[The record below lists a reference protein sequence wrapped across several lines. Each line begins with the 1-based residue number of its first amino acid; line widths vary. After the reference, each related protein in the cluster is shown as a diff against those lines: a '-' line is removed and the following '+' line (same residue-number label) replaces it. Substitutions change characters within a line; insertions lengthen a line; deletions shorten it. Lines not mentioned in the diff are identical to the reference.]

1 MTHRRQPDSMAVRRN
16 ARRGGMRWVPA
27 LLSALLLPALLLPA
41 LLVPLT
47 IALPVFPAGAAEF
60 AAPPGVNAAAQEERL
75 KERAMNAARD
85 LLGESLVDVVAHV
98 GYVRTASQTGGESQR
113 IKLPGFNSFISAE
126 GGEPRIVPQYARVRQ
141 VFVIVAEDETINRET
156 VKAELLRMLSL
167 QPSDGDWLE
176 LVTVNQPARP
186 ETAGKPEEA
195 MAGAAPPSPENA
207 AERPDPPPALA
218 EDDPLKEPQSTAY
231 LLRARTA
238 YFAGDYHRAL
248 DEILQAIRIKPDN
261 SQAYIM
267 LGSIYYTMNW
277 RSLALKYWDKA
288 LALDPANRE
297 IADLVAELRVADRPT
312 GP

>member
-1 MTHRRQPDSMAVRRN
+1 MTLRQQPESMAVRRSG
-16 ARRGGMRWVPA
+16 RRGSALVPPARLWPILLLLA
-27 LLSALLLPALLLPA
+27 LLAATG
-41 LLVPLT
+41 LVP
-47 IALPVFPAGAAEF
+47 PAGAAEF
-60 AAPPGVNAAAQEERL
+60 ASPPGVNAAAQEERL
-75 KERAMNAARD
+75 KERATNAARD

-98 GYVRTASQTGGESQR
+98 GYVRTASQTPGDTQR

-126 GGEPRIVPQYARVRQ
+126 GGAPQIVPQYARVRQ

-156 VKAELLRMLSL
+156 VKTELLRLL
-167 QPSDGDWLE
+167 GLKPRDGDWLE
-176 LVTVNQPARP
+176 LVTVNQPA
-186 ETAGKPEEA
+186 GKPGEGPKPEGA
-195 MAGAAPPSPENA
+195 MAGAPPPTPETA
-207 AERPDPPPALA
+207 AKRTGPPPALA

-288 LALDPANRE
+288 LALDPGNRE
-297 IADLVAELRVADRPT
+297 IADLVAELRVADRPA

>member
-1 MTHRRQPDSMAVRRN
+1 MAVRRN
-16 ARRGGMRWVPA
+16 AQRGGRLCPPPLLA
-27 LLSALLLPALLLPA
+27 LLT

-47 IALPVFPAGAAEF
+47 LLASLTIARLVPTAGAAEF

-98 GYVRTASQTGGESQR
+98 GYVRTASQTAGESQR

-126 GGEPRIVPQYARVRQ
+126 GGTPQIVPQYARVRQ
-141 VFVIVAEDETINRET
+141 VFVIVAEDEAINRDT
-156 VKAELLRMLSL
+156 VKGELLRMLSL
-167 QPSDGDWLE
+167 KPSDGDWLE
-176 LVTVNQPARP
+176 LVTVNQPAKPAPAAKAENAMP
-186 ETAGKPEEA
+186 ENA
-195 MAGAAPPSPENA
+195 MAGAAQPPPT
-207 AERPDPPPALA
+207 PDTTAKPPPALA

-288 LALDPANRE
+288 LALDPGNRE
-297 IADLVAELRVADRPT
+297 IADLVAELRVADRPA